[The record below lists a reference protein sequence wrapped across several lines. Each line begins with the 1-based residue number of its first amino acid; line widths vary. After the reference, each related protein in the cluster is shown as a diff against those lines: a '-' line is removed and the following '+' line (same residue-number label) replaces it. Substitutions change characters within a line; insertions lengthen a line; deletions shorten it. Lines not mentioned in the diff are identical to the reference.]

1 MTKKPVSPATGN
13 GSGKAGETVRQ
24 PVSKNVLSRYP
35 ATICGG
41 VVMALMWVIYA
52 VMLRHVLIYGE
63 QHSFFVFSSDF
74 LKTEYYFE
82 GFRELLT
89 DFLLQF
95 SYYPALGAGVIALC
109 LAVIYGCVEW
119 VLRRVPRMPV
129 AVAIAAGV
137 AVATGLMIYT
147 STIEHHF
154 ITFGGWVMWSVIG
167 WVIALIIRLLAGK
180 RVKVSQCGGKGA
192 IVSLCLTVVIIAGGT
207 VYSRLKVYSEIEAVA
222 ITVEDEYLRHH
233 DEKVVEIADKFLKN
247 GPQAHVVVMFRNLA
261 LLRQGKLAGRIM
273 ELPMYFGS
281 KGLYLP
287 WEGMVLKREYAV
299 HYYELIGHANEAL
312 HWHSEALVDQG
323 ETGRTL
329 EGLAR
334 YNIITGH
341 DKVAQRHIN
350 KLKKTLF
357 YNNRA
362 KQLEKCVGTGEV
374 PGTKYFFKDMPD
386 SLSRF
391 LYHQIIEETGYMNTV
406 MPGDP
411 MLRELYLV
419 AALLDNDIQHFQYA
433 LNLFGMTD
441 PAKMPRL
448 YREAVALSVVIDINH
463 AWQNEG
469 HDIPGPEV
477 AAARRFMQ
485 AYNAPNRNKVA
496 LKAAFGDTYWYY
508 YFFISPNR
516 PGAQPQASER
526 VYNQAS

>member
-1 MTKKPVSPATGN
+1 MTKKSANAPSTGSSAN
-13 GSGKAGETVRQ
+13 TGGSESKK
-24 PVSKNVLSRYP
+24 VSKNFPARYP
-35 ATICGG
+35 AATCGG

-74 LKTEYYFE
+74 LSTEYYFE

-95 SYYPALGAGVIALC
+95 SYYPVLGAAVIALSMG
-109 LAVIYGCVEW
+109 AIYGCVEW
-119 VLRRVPRMPV
+119 VLRRVPKMPA

-137 AVATGLMIYT
+137 AVVTGLMIYT
-147 STIEHHF
+147 STIEHHLV
-154 ITFGGWVMWSVIG
+154 TLGGWLMWSAIV
-167 WVIALIIRLLAGK
+167 WVAALILSLLAGGRIK
-180 RVKVSQCGGKGA
+180 ASPCGKKGA
-192 IVSLCLTVVIIAGGT
+192 LTALCLTVAIIAGGT
-207 VYSRLKVYSEIEAVA
+207 VYSRLKVYSEVEAVA
-222 ITVEDEYLRHH
+222 ITVEDEYMRHH

-261 LLRQGKLAGRIM
+261 LLRQGKLAGKVM

-287 WEGMVLKREYAV
+287 WEGLVLKREYAV
-299 HYYELIGHANEAL
+299 HFYELIGHAAEAL

-357 YNNRA
+357 YNKRA
-362 KQLEKCVGTGEV
+362 KQLEKYVGTGEV
-374 PGTKYFFKDMPD
+374 PGTKDFFKDMPD

-411 MLRELYLV
+411 TLQELYMV

-433 LNLFGMTD
+433 LNQFGLTD

-463 AWQNEG
+463 SWQSEG

-516 PGAQPQASER
+516 PGAQPEASQR
-526 VYNQAS
+526 VHNQAS